1 MAIDRSKVKIRN
13 MIETDLEKIKG
24 IDRELVSPDR
34 APSWPLAAEADWW
47 VNRPTLNFVAEID
60 DEVVG
65 FLLGDIRGAKYGTD
79 LSGCIDMM
87 GVAPK
92 YQGMGVGRGLVE
104 AFSEECMRN
113 EVGVRVVIREGDE
126 RLIKFWTSIGFQK
139 GNLVSYE
146 R

>member
-1 MAIDRSKVKIRN
+1 MVIDRSKVKIRN

-47 VNRPTLNFVAEID
+47 VNRPTLNFVAEVD
-60 DEVVG
+60 DEVGG

-79 LSGCIDMM
+79 ISGWLDLI
-87 GVAPK
+87 GVARK
-92 YQGMGVGRGLVE
+92 YQGVGIGRMLVE
-104 AFSEECMRN
+104 AFYEECQRN
-113 EVGVRVVIREGDE
+113 EVGVRVIVREDDE
-126 RLIKFWTSIGFQK
+126 RLIGFCTAVGFQK
-139 GNLVSYE
+139 GNLASYE